1 MMSKKNEIIKAG
13 VLTALVAFVVM
24 SAFAVVGVAP
34 DGRIAISAYAFR
46 SQEPDGSQGNGDSN
60 PCGCVIYGAH

>member
-1 MMSKKNEIIKAG
+1 MMSRKNEIIKAG

-24 SAFAVVGVAP
+24 SAFAVVGVAQ

-46 SQEPDGSQGNGDSN
+46 SQDPNQEPGHSPAPGGTHPGPSF
-60 PCGCVIYGAH
+60 